1 MRIRSNEY
9 LRSAPPSATIT
20 AAAQT
25 KLYQF
30 VMPAKIQCLK
40 RAFHIQNAVVWF
52 GSALIGSD
60 IVTVAQAMHVLC
72 AISRCR
78 HVTVVAVVVVV
89 TLSIPETV

>member
-40 RAFHIQNAVVWF
+40 RAFHIQNAV
-52 GSALIGSD
+52 ALIGSD